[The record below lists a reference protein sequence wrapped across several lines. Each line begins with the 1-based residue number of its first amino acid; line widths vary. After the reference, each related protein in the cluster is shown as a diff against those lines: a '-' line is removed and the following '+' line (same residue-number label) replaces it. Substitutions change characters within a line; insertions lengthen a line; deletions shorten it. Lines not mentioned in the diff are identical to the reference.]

1 MSKNKPPNAKPRFA
15 TLSHYFRTYK
25 HYLIFGG
32 ISVLGTNALMLVVPY
47 ITKLVFDM
55 LEAKKP
61 SGEILNYILLGFGL
75 AIIAGVFRFLMRRTI
90 IWMSRRLEY
99 DLRSDIFNHLLR
111 LSPSYYHQTRT
122 GDTMA
127 RITSDLEAV
136 RMMIGPGIM
145 HIANTLVSSVI
156 AISFMFYLSPQMTLY
171 AVIPMIFFPF
181 VVNKLGNLVHKYH
194 MRIQEQFSSLTASV
208 QENLAGVRVV
218 KAYRQEENESTF
230 MDSMFE
236 KSRLLNMDMVRL
248 QSVFFPLLTFMAAA
262 LNLVVFYVG
271 GKAVMS
277 GELSLGTVVAF
288 FAYLNML
295 FWPLFALGWVVSLY
309 QRGTAS
315 LDRINQILHAESEV
329 KFGEKGLYTGPVRG
343 KIEFRDLTFGY
354 DKSHPILKHITL
366 TIESGETIGIVGP
379 TASGKTTLV
388 SLLSRLYQAE
398 RGQIFVDGVDINDW
412 DLDALRKGIGFAA
425 QEPFLFSDT
434 IAFNIRFGNESATD
448 EQIASNAH
456 AAAISKDIETFPNR
470 YDTIIGERGI
480 TLSGGQRQRTAIA
493 RATLINP
500 AILILDDATSA
511 VDTETED
518 QINHRIKELA
528 EHRTAII
535 ISHRISSV
543 KDADRIIYLEEGK
556 IAEIGTHED
565 LIHSRGKYA
574 DLYQSQLLQE
584 ELERL

>member
-1 MSKNKPPNAKPRFA
+1 MSKTKPPNKSRFA
-15 TLSHYFRTYK
+15 TLSRYFRTYK
-25 HYLIFGG
+25 HYLIFGA
-32 ISVLGTNALMLVVPY
+32 ISVVGTNALMLVVPY

-55 LEAKKP
+55 LEARKP
-61 SGEILNYILLGFGL
+61 SGDILKYILLGFGL
-75 AIIAGVFRFLMRRTI
+75 AIVAGVFRFMMRRTI

-99 DLRSDIFNHLLR
+99 DLRSDIFKHLLS
-111 LSPSYYHQTRT
+111 LSPSYYHQIRT
-122 GDTMA
+122 GDIMA

-145 HIANTLVSSVI
+145 HIANTVVSSVI
-156 AISFMFYLSPQMTLY
+156 AISFMFYLSPKMTLY

-218 KAYRQEENESTF
+218 KAYRQEENESEF
-230 MDSMFE
+230 MNSMFE
-236 KSRLLNMDMVRL
+236 KSRILNMDMVRL
-248 QSVFFPLLTFMAAA
+248 QAVFFPLLTFMAAA
-262 LNLVVFYVG
+262 LNLVVFYIG

-315 LDRINQILHAESEV
+315 LDRINEILHAESEV
-329 KFGEKGLYTGPVRG
+329 KSEGTGLFTGPVKG
-343 KIEFRDLTFGY
+343 KIEFRNLNFGY
-354 DKSHPILKHITL
+354 DRSHPILKHISL
-366 TIESGETIGIVGP
+366 TIEPGETVGIVGP

-398 RGQIFVDGVDINDW
+398 RGQVYIDTVDINDW
-412 DLDALRKGIGFAA
+412 DLAALRKGIGFAA

-434 IAFNIRFGNESATD
+434 IAFNIRFGNEAATD
-448 EQIASNAH
+448 EQIASNAY
-456 AAAISKDIETFPNR
+456 AAAISKDIETFPNK
-470 YDTIIGERGI
+470 YETIIGERGI

-556 IAEIGTHED
+556 IAEIGTHEE
-565 LIHSRGKYA
+565 LIRARGKYA
-574 DLYQSQLLQE
+574 ELYQSQLLQE

>member
-1 MSKNKPPNAKPRFA
+1 MSKTKPPDSPRRFA
-15 TLSHYFRTYK
+15 TLSRYFRTYR

-32 ISVLGTNALMLVVPY
+32 ISVIGTNGLMLIVPY

-75 AIIAGVFRFLMRRTI
+75 AIVAGVFRFMMRRTI
-90 IWMSRRLEY
+90 IWMSRKLEY
-99 DLRSDIFNHLLR
+99 DLRSDIFNHLLS
-111 LSPSYYHQTRT
+111 LSPSYYHRTRT

-156 AISFMFYLSPQMTLY
+156 AISFMFYLSPKMTLY
-171 AVIPMIFFPF
+171 AVIPMFFFPF

-218 KAYRQEENESTF
+218 KAYRQEEQESVF
-230 MDSMFE
+230 MDGMFE

-248 QSVFFPLLTFMAAA
+248 QALFFPLLTFMAAA
-262 LNLVVFYVG
+262 FNLVVFYMG
-271 GKAVMS
+271 GKAVIS

-315 LDRINQILHAESEV
+315 LDRINQILHTESEV
-329 KFGEKGLYTGPVRG
+329 KSESGKHIALVKG

-354 DKSHPILKHITL
+354 DRTHPVLNHINL
-366 TIESGETIGIVGP
+366 TIESGETIGVVGP

-398 RGQIFVDGVDINDW
+398 RGQIFVDGIDINDW
-412 DLDALRKGIGFAA
+412 DLSSLRKGIGFAA

-434 IAFNIRFGNESATD
+434 IAFNIRFGNETAGA
-448 EQIASNAH
+448 EQIASNAY
-456 AAAISKDIETFPNR
+456 AAAISKDIETFPNK
-470 YDTIIGERGI
+470 YDTVIGERGI

-500 AILILDDATSA
+500 AILVLDDATSA

-556 IAEIGTHED
+556 IAEIGTHEE
-565 LIHSRGKYA
+565 LLRLRGKYA
-574 DLYQSQLLQE
+574 ELYQSQLLQE